1 MNTTGTLKSLVFVI
15 LIVAIMSLFPL
26 VGDKFYTQLLTKIMI
41 AAIFAISLDLLVG
54 VVGLISLGHAAF
66 FGLSGYVVALVSQ
79 QFEVVNFFVA
89 IAISVGACALFAVVT
104 GLLVLRTSG
113 FYFIMAT
120 LAFAQMLFFVFHD
133 TALGGGGDGI
143 YIYTKPEFTIGS
155 VSLLNIENASVFY
168 WLVLGTLA
176 TVYLFIKKLLRSN
189 FGHALIGIKVNSHRM
204 TALGYPV
211 LHYKLAAYVLSGSIA
226 GIAGYFSALQFGFV
240 SPEVLSW
247 HSSANVL
254 VMVILGGMG
263 TIAGP
268 VLGAS
273 VFILLQEFI
282 SNDTIF
288 GVVSKHWQLV
298 VGFFIIFV
306 SLVLPNGLAGLF
318 ARRKIK

>member
-1 MNTTGTLKSLVFVI
+1 MNSTKTIKGFVLVI
-15 LIVAIMSLFPL
+15 LIVAFMSIFPF

-79 QFEVVNFFVA
+79 QLEVVNFFVA
-89 IAISVGACALFAVVT
+89 ITISVGACALFAVVT

-143 YIYTKPEFTIGS
+143 YIYTKPAFSVGS
-155 VSLLNIENASVFY
+155 VSLLNLENTSVFY
-168 WLVLGTLA
+168 WLVLGTL
-176 TVYLFIKKLLRSN
+176 TSVYLFIKKLLRSN
-189 FGHALIGIKVNSHRM
+189 FGHALIGIKVNGHRM

-211 LHYKLAAYVLSGSIA
+211 LHYKLAAYILSGSIA

-268 VLGAS
+268 ILGS
-273 VFILLQEFI
+273 GVFILLQEFI

-288 GVVSKHWQLV
+288 GDFSKHWQLV
-298 VGFFIIFV
+298 VGLFIIFV
-306 SLVLPNGLAGLF
+306 SLVLPSGLAGLF
-318 ARRKIK
+318 ARRRIK